1 MKTPVKYIF
10 TAVWAAL
17 VALLFGMFGLARLNF
32 KTDAVFILILA
43 AVQMFLV
50 LLFFM
55 RLRTCTNLV
64 RLIAAVGFVWLFIL
78 FTLAFS
84 DYLTRQWH

>member
-1 MKTPVKYIF
+1 MKIPVKYLF
-10 TAVWAAL
+10 TAIWLIL
-17 VALLFGMFGLARLNF
+17 VVLLLGMFGLAQLPF
-32 KTDAVFILILA
+32 KAGTIFILILT
-43 AVQMFLV
+43 VIQMILV

-55 RLRTCTNLV
+55 RLRTCANLV
-64 RLIAAVGFVWLFIL
+64 RLAAAVGFVWLFIL